1 METSAQAVPMTPSHR
16 HRDREYE
23 EILTVLRDS
32 KTPLYHQIF
41 LILRGKILDN
51 TYPPRALVPNEKQL
65 TELYDV
71 SRITAKRALNEL
83 ADAGYVVRER
93 GKGTRVRAQLPDA
106 PLEIPSDDLTESKHQ
121 MGLQTAVEVLEFA
134 YIKAPSH
141 IAIHLEGRE
150 GDIVQMAVRIRSY
163 KTKPF
168 AYIVSYVP
176 ESIGS
181 GYTREDLAN
190 KPLFQLIESS
200 GIKLTSAQHSVNA
213 VLADPMVAPLLGVD
227 IASPLLSVNE
237 LIFDQHNRPVEYLAA
252 LYRPD
257 RFNYKVNLAV
267 SPERRSAQTHG
278 AVNESSVR
286 LSSA

>member
-1 METSAQAVPMTPSHR
+1 MNTPQQ

-23 EILTVLRDS
+23 QILTVLRDS

-51 TYPPRALVPNEKQL
+51 SYPPHSLVPNEKQL
-65 TELYDV
+65 MAMYDV

-83 ADAGYVVRER
+83 ADAGYVVRQR

-106 PLEIPSDDLTESKHQ
+106 PLEIPTDDLTESKLQ
-121 MGLQTAVEVLEFA
+121 MGLKTEVEVLEFS
-134 YIKAPSH
+134 YLRAPSPV
-141 IAIHLEGRE
+141 AIHLDCTED
-150 GDIVQMAVRIRSY
+150 DIVQMAVRIRSY
-163 KTKPF
+163 KGKPF

-181 GYTREDLAN
+181 LYTREDLAS
-190 KPLFQLIESS
+190 KPLFQLIESH
-200 GIKLTSAQHSVNA
+200 GTKLTSAQHSVNA
-213 VLADPMVAPLLGVD
+213 VLADPIVAPLLRVD

-237 LIFDQHNRPVEYLAA
+237 LIFDQNEKPVEYLAA

-257 RFNYKVNLAV
+257 RYNYKVNLAV
-267 SPERRSAQTHG
+267 SEERRSSSAPG
-278 AVNESSVR
+278 AVDESSIRV
-286 LSSA
+286 SSN

>member
-1 METSAQAVPMTPSHR
+1 MNAGSR
-16 HRDREYE
+16 HRDQEYE
-23 EILTVLRDS
+23 QILTVLRDS

-51 TYPPRALVPNEKQL
+51 TYPPHALVPNEKQL
-65 TELYDV
+65 MEMYDV

-83 ADAGYVVRER
+83 ADANYVVRQR

-106 PLEIPSDDLTESKHQ
+106 PLEIPSDDLTESKYQ
-121 MGLQTAVEVLEFA
+121 MGLKTEVEVLEFA
-134 YIKAPSH
+134 YVKAPSH
-141 IAIHLEGRE
+141 VAIHLEAQE

-163 KTKPF
+163 KAKPF
-168 AYIVSYVP
+168 AHIVSYVP

-181 GYTREDLAN
+181 RYIREDLAN
-190 KPLFQLIESS
+190 TPLFQLIEQG
-200 GIKLTSAQHSVNA
+200 GIKLTSAQHTVNA

-237 LIFDQHNRPVEYLAA
+237 LVFDQDARPVEYVAA

-267 SPERRSAQTHG
+267 SEEQRSLRAPG
-278 AVNESSVR
+278 AVNQSSVR
-286 LSSA
+286 LSSG

>member
-1 METSAQAVPMTPSHR
+1 MNAQSQ
-16 HRDREYE
+16 HRDQEYE
-23 EILTVLRDS
+23 QILTVLRDS

-51 TYPPRALVPNEKQL
+51 TYPPHSLVPNEKQL
-65 TELYDV
+65 TQMYDV

-83 ADAGYVVRER
+83 ADAGYVVRQR
-93 GKGTRVRAQLPDA
+93 GKGTRVRPHLPDA
-106 PLEIPSDDLTESKHQ
+106 PLEIPSDDLTESKYQ
-121 MGLQTAVEVLEFA
+121 MGLQTEVQLLDFR
-134 YIKAPSH
+134 YVKAPSH

-163 KTKPF
+163 KAKPF

-176 ESIGS
+176 ESIGNR
-181 GYTREDLAN
+181 YTREDLTTR
-190 KPLFQLIESS
+190 PLFQLIELS
-200 GIKLTSAQHSVNA
+200 GIKLTSARHSVNA

-237 LIFDQHNRPVEYLAA
+237 LIFDQNNRPVEYVST

-257 RFNYKVNLAV
+257 RFNYRVNLAV
-267 SPERRSAQTHG
+267 SEERRSEEAPG
-278 AVNESSVR
+278 AVDQSSIR
-286 LSSA
+286 LSSV

>member
-1 METSAQAVPMTPSHR
+1 MNAASR
-16 HRDREYE
+16 HRDQEYE
-23 EILTVLRDS
+23 QILTVLRDS

-51 TYPPRALVPNEKQL
+51 TYPPHALVPNEKQL
-65 TELYDV
+65 MEMYDV

-83 ADAGYVVRER
+83 ADAGYVVRQR

-106 PLEIPSDDLTESKHQ
+106 PLEIPSDDLTESKYQ
-121 MGLQTAVEVLEFA
+121 MGLQTAVEVLDFA
-134 YIKAPSH
+134 YVRAPSH

-163 KTKPF
+163 KAKPF

-176 ESIGS
+176 EAIGNR
-181 GYTREDLAN
+181 YTREDLAGT
-190 KPLFQLIESS
+190 PLFQLIERS
-200 GIKLTSAQHSVNA
+200 GIKLTSAQHTVNA

-237 LIFDQHNRPVEYLAA
+237 LIFDQNSRPVEYVAA

-257 RFNYKVNLAV
+257 RFNYRVNLAV
-267 SPERRSAQTHG
+267 PAERRSARAPR
-278 AVNESSVR
+278 AVDQSSIR
-286 LSSA
+286 LSSG